1 MKPSVLKHVDWN
13 VLDAATQA
21 QLLTRPTRSLAAG
34 VRGRVEE
41 VMGDVAA
48 RGDVALRVLT
58 EHYDGVRLQA
68 FEVGAEERRAAEA
81 SLAPELRA
89 AIDEAASRIEAFH
102 RAGMPQAYGLDTAPG
117 VRCERILRP
126 INPVGLY
133 VPAGSAPL
141 PSTALMLAIP
151 ARLAGCGEI
160 VLCTPPRRDGSADPA
175 VLVAAQFAPNAR
187 IFKLGGAQAIAAMCF
202 GTESVPRCAK
212 LFGPGNAYVDEA
224 KRQAA
229 ERPDGPA
236 IDMPAGPS
244 EVLVIADAG
253 ANPAFVAADLLS
265 QAEHGPDSQ
274 VILLSDDDGLLDAVA
289 IEVERQLATLP
300 RADIARRA
308 LQHSRLIRVADIG
321 QAIALSNDYAPE
333 HLILAVREPRAWLDA
348 VRDAGTVFMG
358 DWTPE
363 SLGDYCSGS
372 NHVLP
377 TGGAARAWS
386 GLSVNSF
393 MKSLTVQTASRG
405 GIATIGP
412 CAVTLAEA
420 EGLQAH
426 ARAVQLRLAVPA

>member
-1 MKPSVLKHVDWN
+1 MRRVEWN
-13 VLDAATQA
+13 ALDIATQS

-58 EHYDGVRLQA
+58 EHYDGVRLEA
-68 FEVGAEERRAAEA
+68 FEVDADERRAAFDA
-81 SLAPELRA
+81 VGPALRA

-102 RAGMPQAYGLDTAPG
+102 RAGMPQPYALDTAPG
-117 VRCERILRP
+117 VRCERVLRP
-126 INPVGLY
+126 ISPVGLY

-151 ARLAGCGEI
+151 AQLAGCEDI

-175 VLVAAQFAPNAR
+175 VLVAAQYAPNAR
-187 IFKLGGAQAIAAMCF
+187 IFKLGGAQAIAAMNF
-202 GTESVPRCAK
+202 GTDSVPRCEK

-253 ANPAFVAADLLS
+253 ANPAFIAADLLS

-274 VILLSDDDGLLDAVA
+274 VILLSDDDAVLDATA
-289 IEVERQLATLP
+289 AEVEHQLAMLP

-308 LQHSRLIRVADIG
+308 LEHSRLIMVKDIA

-333 HLILAVREPRAWLDA
+333 HLILSVREPRAWLAD
-348 VRDAGTVFMG
+348 VRNAGTVFMG

-386 GLSVNSF
+386 GLSVSSF
-393 MKSLTVQTASRG
+393 MKSLTVQTASRAGIG
-405 GIATIGP
+405 GIGP

-420 EGLQAH
+420 EGLHAH
-426 ARAVQLRLAVPA
+426 ARAVQLRLSVTA